1 MAQHIVTCRVCREKF
16 DTATAEWVMPSKN
29 WYYHKKCYE
38 DFGKKAVSIES
49 EIDDNLWFD
58 AGWRLLHKEHRLDLD
73 FLKFNAQWQ
82 SFLTKKMTS
91 KGIYFALRYFY
102 NVKKGNGERAE
113 GGIGIVPYIYDE
125 SCKYWINR
133 NKIEADLV
141 KKIEDQVRQAENREH
156 IIHMRPRKQKKK
168 NSVDLSKI
176 EEMEDE

>member
-1 MAQHIVTCRVCREKF
+1 MAQHIVVCRVCREKF
-16 DTATAEWVMPSKN
+16 DTATTEWVMPSKN

-58 AGWRLLHKEHRLDLD
+58 AGWRLLHNEHRIPLDYQ
-73 FLKFNAQWQ
+73 KFNAQWQ
-82 SFLTKKMTS
+82 AFLAKKMTS

-102 NVKKGNGERAE
+102 TVKKGASDRAE

-133 NKIEADLV
+133 NKVEADLV

-156 IIHMRPRKQKKK
+156 IIYMRPRKKRK
-168 NSVDLSKI
+168 NTVDLSKI
-176 EEMEDE
+176 EKMEDE